1 MRGKLP
7 CWNWLP
13 DTVPH
18 FIFSTFLM
26 NIEIQREKMTCSRK
40 FGKQFSDVNHDP
52 GFLLSSQYT
61 FKYTRIKFGINMIV
75 IKKWS
80 GQNTWK
86 GISYKKKT
94 IWSQIIKDS
103 NLIRD
108 HGNAYIQQRDDSTH
122 TQKTKKTL
130 KTLNAGKK
138 GPNNS

>member
-1 MRGKLP
+1 
-7 CWNWLP
+7 
-13 DTVPH
+13 
-18 FIFSTFLM
+18 
-26 NIEIQREKMTCSRK
+26 MTCSRK

-122 TQKTKKTL
+122 THTKNKKNSENT
-130 KTLNAGKK
+130 KCWKK
-138 GPNNS
+138 GTKQFLICCRWESNFIQAPLKPVWQHLISWPSYFPTT

>member
-1 MRGKLP
+1 MGL
-7 CWNWLP
+7 W
-13 DTVPH
+13 
-18 FIFSTFLM
+18 
-26 NIEIQREKMTCSRK
+26 
-40 FGKQFSDVNHDP
+40 
-52 GFLLSSQYT
+52 
-61 FKYTRIKFGINMIV
+61 
-75 IKKWS
+75 
-80 GQNTWK
+80 

-122 TQKTKKTL
+122 THTQNKKTKKTL